1 MECSVGSILIGQTCY
16 NIAVTLGVVATVMS
30 ILGWA
35 VGWLSRA
42 YFERRRV
49 QTEKETRSSSVQR
62 EALELAMAWL
72 DPMTLAIMTAEDI
85 SSAYLF
91 GRIDESQFRVRWP
104 KELAKQLEAL
114 EVPSHLRIYLPAGV
128 QQRGTSVI
136 AMLMGFHSKVIQAD
150 RSDNG
155 QVFEALHFGQDIR
168 KHIDELRRDLEVAHR
183 STLE

>member
-1 MECSVGSILIGQTCY
+1 MQCSEGSILIGQTCY
-16 NIAVTLGVVATVMS
+16 NVAVSLGVVATVMT

-49 QTEKETRSSSVQR
+49 HNEKEIRSSSVER

-72 DPMTLAIMTAEDI
+72 DPMTLAIMKAKDI
-85 SSAYLF
+85 SFAYLF

-104 KELAKQLEAL
+104 KELSKQLEAL
-114 EVPSHLRIYLPAGV
+114 EVPSHLRIYLPTGV

-136 AMLMGFHSKVIQAD
+136 AMFMEFHSKVIRAD
-150 RSDNG
+150 KSDND
-155 QVFEALHFGQDIR
+155 QVFEALHDGQDIR